1 MVLRH
6 HKPQGRLWFLFFC
19 GNFFAAVWSTSSPHQ
34 CCVAVFGYRF
44 VFHFV
49 VYYLI
54 LLVLVDPSTQYNHS
68 CLSSLGAP
76 LQITLVRRSRSLV
89 IFALAFAGSNTAGWY
104 HNPAFVQGL
113 VAWAPRPRFTSIR
126 GHAPASGCCEVRL
139 SRAQPHVQLPSNNK
153 TRSPT
158 RRGRS
163 RRKSLHAWTHA
174 SSGGGSVP
182 SNRSTF
188 RERPNLVTTTS
199 HFFA

>member
-1 MVLRH
+1 M
-6 HKPQGRLWFLFFC
+6 
-19 GNFFAAVWSTSSPHQ
+19 
-34 CCVAVFGYRF
+34 
-44 VFHFV
+44 
-49 VYYLI
+49 
-54 LLVLVDPSTQYNHS
+54 
-68 CLSSLGAP
+68 
-76 LQITLVRRSRSLV
+76 

-174 SSGGGSVP
+174 SSGGGSVS
-182 SNRSTF
+182 SNRSTFTF

-199 HFFA
+199 HFFFALFDFAPSPLAHGAWRPGARAARAGLRKSSTRRCRDLCKRWRYEAVDGIRPSLQRGRGKRLRCCAT